1 MLHCCTSDCLH
12 ASTTFS
18 CPSRARAKQ
27 ASSLRPANS
36 LCYSMAQEEQHSGN
50 SRPLLSRPAVRFF
63 SAFSMKVPSAALM
76 VPVALY
82 STCPE
87 THESMRTNEKS
98 GSSDLKTLPD
108 SGVRSLSLSPSLSL
122 FHSSLSSARRAS
134 STTDFSWS
142 LKLCNLPIT
151 SCSPNGAR
159 AASVPPRP
167 GWRCSLVL
175 PTPVEDEASPASIG
189 PARCSQHHRSYT
201 TPPVQVIVRKRS
213 MMVVR
218 TKASHRSC

>member
-108 SGVRSLSLSPSLSL
+108 SGVRSLSLSLSLS
-122 FHSSLSSARRAS
+122 FLSFFSQKGLIHHRLQLVFEALQFADHILLTKRCPGRICAA
-134 STTDFSWS
+134 TTRVAV
-142 LKLCNLPIT
+142 LPGAPDSGGGRGFAGFNR
-151 SCSPNGAR
+151 SCS
-159 AASVPPRP
+159 
-167 GWRCSLVL
+167 
-175 PTPVEDEASPASIG
+175 
-189 PARCSQHHRSYT
+189 
-201 TPPVQVIVRKRS
+201 
-213 MMVVR
+213 M
-218 TKASHRSC
+218 